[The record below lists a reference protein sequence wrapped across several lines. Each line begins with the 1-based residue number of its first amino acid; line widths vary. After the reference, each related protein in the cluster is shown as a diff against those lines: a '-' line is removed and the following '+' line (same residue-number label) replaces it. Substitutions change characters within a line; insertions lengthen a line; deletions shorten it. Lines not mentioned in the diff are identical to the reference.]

1 MTRVPADNPIESQV
15 GPSDL
20 EPIQIEEIIKLD
32 NPEVSM
38 PQAGSL
44 GDVSTHPEI
53 VMT

>member
-32 NPEVSM
+32 NPEFST
-38 PQAGSL
+38 PQVRSL
-44 GDVSTHPEI
+44 GDVSAHPEI
-53 VMT
+53 AMT

>member
-1 MTRVPADNPIESQV
+1 MTRVHVDNPIESQV

-20 EPIQIEEIIKLD
+20 QPIQIEEIIKLD
-32 NPEVSM
+32 NPEIST

-44 GDVSTHPEI
+44 GDVSAHPEI